1 MRRWGGTRRC
11 RKAIGQFFQ
20 LIGIFVVADAL
31 PFLWWLDLQ
40 GHKKAMKKTAK
51 ELYQILGG
59 WLEEHRQ
66 RRGASHG
73 KAEDEGGDEDTS
85 INSTCLICAYTI
97 ARYRVPAGTRLVVT
111 VWKIHRNPR
120 VWENTT
126 AFVPKRFLESYR
138 HIDVRGQQLKLMLF
152 GSSRR
157 WCPGVSFAMQ
167 VLHLTLAR
175 LLHF

>member
-1 MRRWGGTRRC
+1 MVVRMVAGKRYFGASDEIRRWGRGEARRC
-11 RKAIGQFFQ
+11 RKAIGQYFH

-85 INSTCLICAYTI
+85 IKSTCLALI
-97 ARYRVPAGTRLVVT
+97 P
-111 VWKIHRNPR
+111 
-120 VWENTT
+120 
-126 AFVPKRFLESYR
+126 
-138 HIDVRGQQLKLMLF
+138 
-152 GSSRR
+152 
-157 WCPGVSFAMQ
+157 
-167 VLHLTLAR
+167 
-175 LLHF
+175 